1 MNVMTSLIGV
11 SNQKGGVAKST
22 NTANIAGALAHR
34 GNSVLAVDT
43 DPQGYLTNKLGLGD
57 AYRKD
62 PPSLADALKEPTE
75 HHIDEYIVEHPEFDV
90 LPSNIDMFT
99 LEQDLIASGWRP
111 RERLQMLFDDA
122 ALDSY
127 DHVII
132 DAPPSLGPI
141 NDNVLLATGQI
152 MIPVEADETSILAL
166 DHLLNQIETLEQRY
180 EVQIVE
186 RGVIISNVNYPLDN
200 SQKEMIQWFEDSFEG
215 RCPLFEIRH
224 RAAIKRSLNAGGSIF
239 GPDAEETDMRDAY
252 EQIAAELEAGADE
265 Q

>member
-22 NTANIAGALAHR
+22 NSVNIAGALAHR
-34 GNSVLAVDT
+34 GHSVLAVDT

-57 AYRKD
+57 VYRRD
-62 PPSLADALKEPTE
+62 PPSFADALKEPTE
-75 HHIDEYIVEHPEFDV
+75 HHIEEFVIEHSEFDV

-99 LEQDLIASGWRP
+99 LEQELIASGWRP
-111 RERLQMLFDDA
+111 RERLQMLFDEET
-122 ALDSY
+122 LETY

-141 NDNVLLATGQI
+141 NDNVLLATQQI
-152 MIPVEADETSILAL
+152 MIPVEADETSILAI

-180 EVQIVE
+180 EVRIVE
-186 RGVIISNVNYPLDN
+186 RGVVISNVNYPLDN
-200 SQKEMIQWFEDSFEG
+200 SQKEMIQWFEESFEG

-239 GPDAEETDMRDAY
+239 GENAEDTDMRDAY
-252 EQIAAELEAGADE
+252 EEIAAELEEVANGR
-265 Q
+265 

>member
-22 NTANIAGALAHR
+22 NSVNIAGALAQR

-43 DPQGYLTNKLGLGD
+43 DPQGYLTNKLGLDD
-57 AYRKD
+57 AYRED
-62 PPSLADALKEPTE
+62 PPSFADALKEPTE
-75 HHIDEYIVEHPEFDV
+75 HRIDEFVIEHPEFDV

-111 RERLQMLFDDA
+111 RERLQML
-122 ALDSY
+122 LDEASLDLY

-141 NDNVLLATGQI
+141 NDNVLLATRQI

-180 EVQIVE
+180 EVRIVE

-200 SQKEMIQWFEDSFEG
+200 SQKEMVQWFEDSFEG

-239 GPDAEETDMRDAY
+239 GADAEKTDMRDAY
-252 EQIAAELEAGADE
+252 EQIAGELEAEDHAR
-265 Q
+265 

>member
-22 NTANIAGALAHR
+22 NSVNIAGALAHR

-57 AYRKD
+57 AYRDD

-75 HHIDEYIVEHPEFDV
+75 HHIKEYVIEHPEFDV

-99 LEQDLIASGWRP
+99 LEQELIASGWRP
-111 RERLQMLFDDA
+111 RERLQMLFDEET
-122 ALDSY
+122 LEKY

-141 NDNVLLATGQI
+141 NDNVLLAARQI

-239 GPDAEETDMRDAY
+239 GENAEETDMCDPY
-252 EQIAAELEAGADE
+252 EQIAAELEEVTNG

>member
-22 NTANIAGALAHR
+22 NSVNIAGALAHR
-34 GNSVLAVDT
+34 GHSVLAVDT

-57 AYRKD
+57 AYRRD
-62 PPSLADALKEPTE
+62 PPSFADALKEPTE
-75 HHIDEYIVEHPEFDV
+75 HHIEEFVIEHSEFDV

-99 LEQDLIASGWRP
+99 LEQELIASGWRP
-111 RERLQMLFDDA
+111 RERLQMLFDEET
-122 ALDSY
+122 LETY

-141 NDNVLLATGQI
+141 NDNVLLATQQI
-152 MIPVEADETSILAL
+152 MIPVEADETSILAI

-180 EVQIVE
+180 EVRIVE
-186 RGVIISNVNYPLDN
+186 RGVVISNVNYPLDN
-200 SQKEMIQWFEDSFEG
+200 SQKEMIQWFEESFEG

-239 GPDAEETDMRDAY
+239 GENAEDTDMRDAY
-252 EQIAAELEAGADE
+252 EEIAAELEGVANGR
-265 Q
+265 

>member
-22 NTANIAGALAHR
+22 NSVNIAGALAHR
-34 GNSVLAVDT
+34 ENLVLAVDA

-75 HHIDEYIVEHPEFDV
+75 HRIDELVIEHSEFDV

-111 RERLQMLFDDA
+111 RERLQMLFDEET
-122 ALDSY
+122 LETY
-127 DHVII
+127 DHVVI

-141 NDNVLLATGQI
+141 NDNVLLATRQI

-180 EVQIVE
+180 EVKIVE

-200 SQKEMIQWFEDSFEG
+200 SQKEMIQWFEDSFDG

-239 GPDAEETDMRDAY
+239 SEDADETDMCEPY
-252 EQIAAELEAGADE
+252 EEIAAELERVANE
-265 Q
+265 